1 MVDRRRG
8 QMPIT
13 IPAARR
19 RHVRVLHFSLQ
30 PASTAAL
37 FCIAWLGGNALAGG
51 LPPDTIAQRVIACA
65 ACHGS
70 EGRATNDGYYPRIAG
85 KPAAYLYNQ
94 LRNFRDG
101 RRRNAAMTYL
111 VDHQSDTY
119 LREIAGHFAAQRL
132 PYPAPRA
139 GTASAAVLARGRQL
153 ALDGDHSRRL
163 AACAACHGVALN
175 GREPAIPGLLG
186 LPRDY
191 LIAQLGAWR
200 DRTRAADA
208 PDCMA
213 VIARRLSPSDIGAV
227 TAWLATQSVPDGP
240 AAAASPA
247 VLPMACGASPGAIE
261 K

>member
-1 MVDRRRG
+1 MLDRQRAL
-8 QMPIT
+8 MPIA
-13 IPAARR
+13 ILAMRQRYRR
-19 RHVRVLHFSLQ
+19 ALHFSSHQ
-30 PASTAAL
+30 AWAAAL
-37 FCIAWLGGNALAGG
+37 FCIAWLGGSALAGG

-85 KPAAYLYNQ
+85 KPATYLYNQ

-111 VDHQSDTY
+111 VDHQSDAY

-139 GTASAAVLARGRQL
+139 ATATAEVLARGRQL
-153 ALDGDHSRRL
+153 ALDGDHARKL

-213 VIARRLSPSDIGAV
+213 VIASRLSPADIGAV
-227 TAWLATQSVPDGP
+227 TAWLATQSVPDGI
-240 AAAASPA
+240 AAVSPA
-247 VLPMACGASPGAIE
+247 ILPIACGASPGATE